1 MFQDRRLILGLLL
14 LFLAV
19 SCVEPLDTPETIE
32 GGLVPVQL
40 AFSLQGDAAST
51 KAVVTT
57 ITEMGDNPLFRGMDD
72 IYIIPFSSTS
82 QESTL
87 EVIAETDES
96 LGMIRS
102 LPSINDDN
110 DTQAWSGTG
119 NYHKGLIQNCN
130 AHLYPDASV
139 GLPRET
145 ASVLVYGQ
153 APRLILSNEQ
163 KTKRR
168 NGSLIV
174 EGLNSTAVSVSANS
188 IRFHPDPIY
197 ASAASESSVRIA
209 RILTHIVTSSY
220 TQQYYYL
227 KNGVSMLGRYTV
239 TWDENIGDPFL
250 LRYFNWITGEGQ
262 LMTGGGSYVLS
273 MINTLYHQLSLHES
287 FSDRTFKHVE
297 AGVEYEAVLTEG
309 GSDTF
314 TYAYLYDKLRDA
326 ILTRFVNLVN
336 YGLLDSSEEN
346 IFTFGHVSD
355 CEYPTSLG
363 LPDGSAVLR
372 WDGIE
377 FKPVSEQG
385 LDGIAAMNRFCY
397 MPSLFYYVNTS
408 LKTASDTE
416 IYKKYTSNYDWSAIL
431 SNYYGAKVS
440 MSTRSVAL
448 VNPLRYACG
457 KCVMT
462 VRATNTILPD
472 NDGDSKT
479 NVTIGTTNFPVTG
492 IIIGGQYTQNFNFT
506 PDKSSTQYF
515 LYDNDLYAEGENEV
529 CLVRATSAENLRNFQ
544 TLVLPTP
551 VGDDVYFCLEF
562 RNDSGKSFTGV
573 DGIVL
578 PGNHFYMT
586 GRLELPQATDQAF
599 AQHSVTTVDC
609 IVSSMEN
616 AHVCVPELGAPQL
629 TLGVQ
634 TQINWIMSTPA
645 QIPLE

>member
-1 MFQDRRLILGLLL
+1 M

-19 SCVEPLDTPETIE
+19 SCVEPLDTPETA
-32 GGLVPVQL
+32 GDGLVPVQL
-40 AFSLQGDAAST
+40 AFSLRSDATST
-51 KAVVTT
+51 KAVVST
-57 ITEMGDNPLFRGMDD
+57 ITEMEDTPQFRGMDD
-72 IYIIPFSSTS
+72 ICILPFAATSSTG
-82 QESTL
+82 TGD
-87 EVIAETDES
+87 VIAETDVS
-96 LGMIRS
+96 LSIIRS
-102 LPSINDDN
+102 LPSISNARDA
-110 DTQAWSGTG
+110 QAWSGSG
-119 NYHKGLIQNCN
+119 NYHKGLVQTCN
-130 AHLYPDASV
+130 AHLYPETYI
-139 GLPRET
+139 GLPLGT
-145 ASVLVYGQ
+145 TSVLVYGH
-153 APRLILSNEQ
+153 APRPAFADQL
-163 KTKRR
+163 TKHRH
-168 NGSLIV
+168 GSLVV
-174 EGLNSTAVSVSANS
+174 EGLDSEEAGVSAGS
-188 IRFHPDPIY
+188 IRFRPDPIY
-197 ASAASESSVRIA
+197 SSAVSSSSTRIA
-209 RILTHIVTSSY
+209 GILTEIVST
-220 TQQYYYL
+220 TWRQDYYYN
-227 KNGVSMLGRYTV
+227 KNGVWMPSHIIV
-239 TWDENIGDPFL
+239 TWDENISDPFL

-262 LMTGGGSYVLS
+262 LMTGAGSYLVNML
-273 MINTLYHQLSLHES
+273 NTLFHQLSSHDSFNDQVFVHLES
-287 FSDRTFKHVE
+287 GRQ
-297 AGVEYEAVLTEG
+297 YEAALTPEG
-309 GSDTF
+309 ESF
-314 TYAYLYDKLRDA
+314 TYAYLYNKLRDA
-326 ILTRFVNLVN
+326 ILAKYHKLEQ
-336 YGLLDSSEEN
+336 EEKLEETAEDTYS
-346 IFTFGHVSD
+346 FYLPADRT
-355 CEYPTSLG
+355 YPASLG

-397 MPSLFYYVNTS
+397 MPSLYYYVNTG
-408 LKTASDTE
+408 LKISIDPK
-416 IYKKYTSNYDWSAIL
+416 IYQEYTSSNTWETIL
-431 SNYYGAKVS
+431 SKYGGGKVS
-440 MSTRSVAL
+440 LSTRSVAL

-472 NDGDSKT
+472 NDGDTKT